1 MGIAGSIFNLTED
14 HLKELRILEKKLK
27 TCWIKVLPA
36 AIYRII
42 QEYLEV
48 SNYNSLMNSN
58 KEIFQPIKE
67 ETVVYSLS
75 VRCDRPFN
83 LERLERF
90 YSLVKDRS
98 NQCDIDIDSPNVA
111 WMNQY
116 GKHFA
121 GIRLLSIWFPQ
132 DFHNQFDFSILEGT
146 RKIELYCGE
155 GITKLSSK
163 LESLE
168 ELTLADCF
176 DLVEINESIN
186 SKKKLKKLEI
196 GNSKR
201 LKYLLPIDT
210 IERIDIYK
218 ADLSLLQVPS
228 FPLADD
234 DDLPDPRRFPIK
246 ELKLYKAISGSNAG
260 DLMNFAFIQR
270 LKLHFVTNYHHP
282 ANVYYPPFPAR
293 FLGFSLE
300 LDGLNLS
307 AWSNNT
313 PDHNNDDSNHVTD
326 ERRFP
331 NLTHLSLRDS
341 IGLTEFPRHLPKLR
355 FCSLQSIRSLVH
367 MNSSNM
373 PKCRRIELSSC
384 SELISLPS
392 SLPSLQCLFMSDC
405 RKAHQLPSFARNHI
419 LNYARITHCNAL
431 DSINPLNNVKDMQI
445 DTAPGLINFDG
456 FEQSEVSFTINFYPR
471 ASPDYQLRTN
481 GRRLELTNITS
492 PLITSFHGLSN
503 LYQLILQNVPSFSSC
518 HGLKNLH
525 YLIVVDC
532 PALVST
538 EGLGKIHSSLIIR
551 CCSRLRELVEIES
564 IPYLELDTLPD
575 VEEIRGLRDHHQ
587 VYIHQVGSFD
597 HIFLE
602 YAASS
607 LVITKEL
614 EEFREILSSI
624 DICKTQQNGRP
635 DLSSIVLWDREK
647 GIVHQSSS

>member
-1 MGIAGSIFNLTED
+1 
-14 HLKELRILEKKLK
+14 
-27 TCWIKVLPA
+27 
-36 AIYRII
+36 
-42 QEYLEV
+42 
-48 SNYNSLMNSN
+48 
-58 KEIFQPIKE
+58 
-67 ETVVYSLS
+67 
-75 VRCDRPFN
+75 
-83 LERLERF
+83 
-90 YSLVKDRS
+90 
-98 NQCDIDIDSPNVA
+98 
-111 WMNQY
+111 
-116 GKHFA
+116 
-121 GIRLLSIWFPQ
+121 
-132 DFHNQFDFSILEGT
+132 
-146 RKIELYCGE
+146 
-155 GITKLSSK
+155 
-163 LESLE
+163 
-168 ELTLADCF
+168 
-176 DLVEINESIN
+176 VEINESIN

-210 IERIDIYK
+210 IEQIEIHG
-218 ADLSLLQVPS
+218 ADLSLLQLHS
-228 FPLADD
+228 FPLTDD
-234 DDLPDPRRFPIK
+234 DDLPDPRTFPIK
-246 ELKLYKAISGSNAG
+246 ELKLYEAISDSYRGS
-260 DLMNFAFIQR
+260 LMNFAFIQR
-270 LKLHFVTNYHHP
+270 LKLDIVTAYRDPSTFYYH
-282 ANVYYPPFPAR
+282 PFPAR

-300 LDGLNLS
+300 LRGVDLS
-307 AWSNNT
+307 AWSNT
-313 PDHNNDDSNHVTD
+313 PKDDHNNDGSNHVTD

-341 IGLTEFPRHLPKLR
+341 IHLTEFPRHLPKLR
-355 FCSLQSIRSLVH
+355 FCSLNCMQSLVH
-367 MNSSNM
+367 MNSSNIA
-373 PKCRRIELSSC
+373 KCTKIEISYC
-384 SELISLPS
+384 SELISLPP
-392 SLPSLQCLFMSDC
+392 SLPSLQYLFISDC
-405 RKAHQLPSFARNHI
+405 RKFKQLPSFSKNHI
-419 LNYARITHCNAL
+419 LNYARITNCKAL
-431 DSINPLNNVKDMQI
+431 DSITPLNNVKDMQI

-518 HGLKNLH
+518 HGLKNIH

-564 IPYLELDTLPD
+564 IPYLELDTLPA